1 MKENLI
7 ETLKNMRMA
16 EPHHLEELIHAFIPK
31 SFEKGLLLSTPEYSF
46 PVLYYIEKGLA
57 RGYFDSGD
65 NQHTAWI
72 LEEGFILPS
81 AGYFHDAD
89 SIEYISFLEH
99 STGYALNLNKADELG
114 RENPVVY
121 RILLEIYEQ
130 GLHQSKE
137 RELMLRITHA
147 ADRYL
152 YFMQSHPK
160 LVHLPIHNI
169 LASLLNIQA
178 KYLYKIKQY
187 YRRK

>member
-1 MKENLI
+1 
-7 ETLKNMRMA
+7 MRTA
-16 EPHHLEELIHAFIPK
+16 EPQQMEQLINAFIPK

-46 PVLYYIEKGLA
+46 PVLYYIERGLA

-65 NQHTAWI
+65 EQHTAWI

-81 AGYFHDAD
+81 AGYFNDAD
-89 SIEYISFLEH
+89 SIEYISFLDH
-99 STGYALNLNKADELG
+99 STGYALNLNKADELA
-114 RENPVVY
+114 RANPVIY
-121 RILLEIYEQ
+121 RLLLEIYEQ
-130 GLHQSKE
+130 SLHQAKE

-152 YFMQSHPK
+152 YFKKSHPK

-187 YRRK
+187 YRGK